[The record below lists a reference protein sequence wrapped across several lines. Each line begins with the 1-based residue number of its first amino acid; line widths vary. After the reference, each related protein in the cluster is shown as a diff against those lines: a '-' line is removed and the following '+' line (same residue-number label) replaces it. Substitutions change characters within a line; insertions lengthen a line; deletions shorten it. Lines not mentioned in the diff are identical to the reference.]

1 VEDGMN
7 MLEEKK
13 KLEKEKEEDLTSELS
28 EMIIQF
34 IKEGYEG

>member
-1 VEDGMN
+1 MGNEYVRRRKE
-7 MLEEKK
+7 
-13 KLEKEKEEDLTSELS
+13 EKEKEEDLTSELS

>member
-1 VEDGMN
+1 MN

>member
-1 VEDGMN
+1 MKNIYVRRRK
-7 MLEEKK
+7 EEK
-13 KLEKEKEEDLTSELS
+13 KEKEEDLTSELS